1 MANLK
6 NIEALVNLL
15 DDKDPL
21 KKILREIHRMLEWF
35 YEWFQNI
42 EESIS
47 KEI

>member
-21 KKILREIHRMLEWF
+21 KKILSEIHQMLEWF

-47 KEI
+47 KEN